1 MSTHEPNANTNTAAL
16 VQLAQVKGQL
26 ETITQMMSHHHE
38 TTQQRFSDLQHY
50 NETRFNGIDGRIGTL
65 EKNERDTALR
75 TASIASL
82 AGAVSSAIV
91 TAGMAMLKIPPR

>member
-1 MSTHEPNANTNTAAL
+1 MHTPEPSINTAAL
-16 VQLAQVKGQL
+16 VQLAAVKGQL
-26 ETITQMMSHHHE
+26 ETITLMMGNHHDATH
-38 TTQQRFSDLQHY
+38 QRINDMQRF
-50 NETRFNGIDGRIGTL
+50 NETRFDGIDGRIGTL

-91 TAGMAMLKIPPR
+91 AAGMAMLKIPPR